1 MSTEMSYLKQAKEI
15 QIRSI
20 DVTGG
25 ADEQA
30 EWQFKPVE
38 IPRLDRTGVDVWMVG
53 TRLDK
58 PGTFQFWFVDA
69 QHNAN
74 ERSSIA

>member
-1 MSTEMSYLKQAKEI
+1 MSYLKQAKEI
-15 QIRSI
+15 QIRPI

-25 ADEQA
+25 EDEQA

-38 IPRLDRTGVDVWMVG
+38 IPRLDGKSVDVWMVG

-58 PGTFQFWFVDA
+58 PGTFQFWFVRT
-69 QHNAN
+69 QVVPGRRV
-74 ERSSIA
+74 EQK